1 MADES
6 NQATR
11 ILILGSG
18 FGGLYTALHLEKK
31 LRRNPNI
38 ELTLVNR
45 ENFFLFT
52 PMLHEVAAGDLD
64 LTHIVNPV
72 RKLLRRTNFFNGDIK
87 GIDLKNRRVTV
98 AHADDNHDHELSF
111 DHLVLALG
119 SVTNFY
125 NLAGLAENAL
135 TMKSLNDAIRL
146 RSRLIRNLEEADSEC
161 ACEDR
166 SRLLTVVVVGGGFAG
181 VETIASVND
190 FVREA
195 IEFYPRLA
203 EAELRVVLV
212 EATDVILPELGAKLG
227 AYACEKLAKRGVEFL
242 LGTAVKSVSP
252 EGVRLSNGMTLK
264 TNLLVWTAGVS
275 PNPILDEMDCP
286 KVRGRLVTNEFL
298 EIENCPGVW
307 ALGDCAAV
315 PDPATGKACPPTA
328 QHAIRQ
334 GKIAAQN
341 ILATINGGRRRRFE
355 FKTIGAL
362 ASIGKRTGVARIMG
376 VNFSGFLAWWLWRTI
391 YLTKLPRFEKKV
403 RVALDW
409 ALDLLFSKDLVQFMD
424 VSPNSGPRINKQVLI
439 ETADESAEIQAA

>member
-1 MADES
+1 MTNS
-6 NQATR
+6 KQSKR

-31 LRRNPNI
+31 LDRGSNVEI
-38 ELTLVNR
+38 TLVNR

-72 RKLLRRTNFFNGDIK
+72 RKLLRRSHFFNGDIK
-87 GIDLKNRRVTV
+87 SIDLENHRVV
-98 AHADDNHDHELSF
+98 IAHADDNHDHELTY
-111 DHLVLALG
+111 DYLVVALG

-125 NLAGLAENAL
+125 NLPGLAESAL
-135 TMKSLNDAIRL
+135 TMKSLSDAILL
-146 RSRLIRNLEEADSEC
+146 RSRLIKNLEDADFEC
-161 ACEDR
+161 SCEDR

-195 IEFYPRLA
+195 IRYYPNLS
-203 EAELRVVLV
+203 ESELRIVLI
-212 EATDVILPELGAKLG
+212 EATDAVLPELGAKLG
-227 AYACEKLAKRGVEFL
+227 AYARKKLDRRGVEFIMN
-242 LGTAVKSVSP
+242 TTVKSVSDG
-252 EGVRLSNGMTLK
+252 EVSLSDGSTIE

-275 PNPILDEMDCP
+275 PNPLLNLLNCTKE
-286 KVRGRLVTNEFL
+286 RGRLVTNKFL
-298 EIENCPGVW
+298 EVENWPGVW

-315 PDPATGKACPPTA
+315 PDAATGKSCPPTA
-328 QHAIRQ
+328 QHALRQ
-334 GKIAAQN
+334 GRIVAEN
-341 ILATINGGRRRRFE
+341 IVATLNGERQRPFR

-376 VNFSGFLAWWLWRTI
+376 VNFSGFAAWWLWRTI
-391 YLTKLPRFEKKV
+391 YLSKLPRFEKKV

-424 VSPNSGPRINKQVLI
+424 VNPGKGDRIQMTEPGGERAVGVR
-439 ETADESAEIQAA
+439 AA

>member
-1 MADES
+1 MAS
-6 NQATR
+6 NSNRPRR

-31 LRRNPNI
+31 LRRYSDV

-72 RKLLRRTNFFNGDIK
+72 RKLLRRTHFFNGDIK
-87 GIDLKNRRVTV
+87 RIDLKERRVIV
-98 AHADDNHDHELSF
+98 AHSDDNHDHELAY
-111 DHLVLALG
+111 DYLVLALG

-125 NLAGLAENAL
+125 NLPGLAENAL
-135 TMKSLNDAIRL
+135 TMKSLSDAIRL
-146 RSRLIRNLEEADSEC
+146 RSRLIKNLEEADFEC

-166 SRLLTVVVVGGGFAG
+166 SRLLTVVVAGGGFAG
-181 VETIASVND
+181 VETVASVND

-195 IEFYPRLA
+195 IEFYPKLS
-203 EAELRVVLV
+203 EKELRIVLI
-212 EATDVILPELGAKLG
+212 EATDVILPELGPQLG
-227 AYACEKLAKRGVEFL
+227 AYARKKLARRGVQFL
-242 LGTAVKSVSP
+242 MNTAVKSISNDEVN
-252 EGVRLSNGMTLK
+252 LSDGTSFK
-264 TNLLVWTAGVS
+264 TNMLVWTAGVS
-275 PNPILDEMDCP
+275 PNPLLDMLDCS
-286 KVRGRLVTNEFL
+286 KERGRLVTNEFL
-298 EIENCPGVW
+298 EVTDYPGVW

-315 PDPATGKACPPTA
+315 PDPATGKSCPPTA

-334 GKIAAQN
+334 GKVVGENIVAA
-341 ILATINGGRRRRFE
+341 INGGRRRRFE

-376 VNFSGFLAWWLWRTI
+376 VNFSGFIAWWLWRTI
-391 YLTKLPRFEKKV
+391 YLSKLPRFEKKV

-409 ALDLLFSKDLVQFMD
+409 FLDLLFSKDLVQFMD
-424 VSPNSGPRINKQVLI
+424 VSMRVERPVLI
-439 ETADESAEIQAA
+439 EASGDDAESRAA